1 MSQQPVP
8 PQRILVRGTNWIGD
22 TVMSLAAFRELRR
35 LYPEAHLAAYV
46 KEWVAGVLREQGLV
60 DEIITFG
67 NKESGFGNRKKL
79 TSFDTAV
86 LFQNAFRAALLT
98 KLAGIPER
106 IGYNTDGRSILL
118 TRRAE
123 PRITKSGRHQVY
135 YYLDLLY
142 QTGLSDTDYL
152 NTPEF
157 NPDISIIPTV
167 CGLRKAGELLRK
179 EGVLDDTTPL
189 IGINPGAYFGPAK
202 RWLTDRYG
210 LLADKL
216 ASRQN
221 ASILVFGS
229 LNELPVAEE
238 MASFMKSRPVILTGK
253 TDLETYIA
261 LISLSRVFVTNDSGP
276 MHLAAALNVP
286 QVAIFG
292 STNDSA
298 TGPFSS
304 RATVIHKHVEC
315 SPCLLREC
323 PIDMG
328 CFTSIQAEEVLE
340 AVEARINENGK
351 W

>member
-1 MSQQPVP
+1 MEQKP
-8 PQRILVRGTNWIGD
+8 PTPKKILIRGTNWIGD

-35 LYPEAHLAAYV
+35 LYPESHLAAYV
-46 KEWVAGVLREQGLV
+46 KDWVAGVLREQGLV
-60 DEIITFG
+60 DEIISFG

-79 TSFDTAV
+79 KSFDTAV

-98 KLAGIPER
+98 KLARIPER
-106 IGYNTDGRSILL
+106 IGYNTDGRSFLL
-118 TRRAE
+118 TRKAE
-123 PRITKSGRHQVY
+123 PRIKESGRHQVY

-142 QTGLSDTDYL
+142 QAGLSDIDYL

-157 NPDISIIPTV
+157 KPDISLIPTV
-167 CGLRKAGELLRK
+167 FGLRKAGELLRQ
-179 EGVLDDTTPL
+179 EGVLDDTSQL

-210 LLADKL
+210 RLADEL
-216 ASRQN
+216 SSRHN
-221 ASILVFGS
+221 ATILVFGS
-229 LNELPVAEE
+229 MNELPIAKE
-238 MASFMKSRPVILTGK
+238 MASFMNSKPVILTGK

-292 STNDSA
+292 STDDTA

-304 RATVIHKHVEC
+304 RSTVIHKHAEC

-323 PIDMG
+323 PIDLR
-328 CFTSIQAEEVLE
+328 CFTSIQVEEVLE
-340 AVEARINENGK
+340 AVEARMSETR
-351 W
+351 